1 MNPTWMWAWL
11 QFPYLFFPRIV
22 TGAKLRR
29 IGTRIF
35 RIDTEV
41 AEQLDELAQKNKIS
55 VNVIANQALRKHVEY
70 DAYAE
75 NFGLV
80 TISKGLLKTFFS
92 LMSEEQ
98 ARALGRKSGE
108 HEGVA
113 LITFWFKDFNPEN
126 VIKSLDRVASHYNH
140 NFEFEYTQDGQ
151 AYVAI
156 LRHDSGHRASAFYAE
171 FVKSVFALLDTRVEL
186 EETGDQ
192 VVAKLFVR
200 KPDEQLTARDAIPD
214 ELKPLYAQP
223 SPRQALLAQSESEH
237 ALDNWRR
244 TGKQGARRLDA
255 S

>member
-1 MNPTWMWAWL
+1 MAAGLVTITVSI
-11 QFPYLFFPRIV
+11 FFEGCYG
-22 TGAKLRR
+22 TTMRR
-29 IGTRIF
+29 IETRIF

-55 VNVIANQALRKHVEY
+55 VNVIASQALRKHVEY

-113 LITFWFKDFNPEN
+113 LVTFWFKDFNLEN

-156 LRHDSGHRASAFYAE
+156 LRHDSGPRASAFYAE

-186 EETGDQ
+186 EETEGQ
-192 VVAKLFVR
+192 IVAKIFVQ

-214 ELKPLYAQP
+214 ELKPLYAQL
-223 SPRQALLAQSESEH
+223 SPRQ
-237 ALDNWRR
+237 
-244 TGKQGARRLDA
+244 GV
-255 S
+255 

>member
-1 MNPTWMWAWL
+1 MNPTWLWAWL

-113 LITFWFKDFNPEN
+113 LITFWFKDFNLEN

-140 NFEFEYTQDGQ
+140 NFEFEYTRDGQ
-151 AYVAI
+151 AYVAV
-156 LRHDSGHRASAFYAE
+156 LRHDCGSRASAFYAE
-171 FVKSVFALLDTRVEL
+171 FVKSVFALLDTKVEL
-186 EETGDQ
+186 EETEDQ
-192 VVAKLFVR
+192 VVAKIFVR
-200 KPDEQLTARDAIPD
+200 KPDEQLTVGGVIHD

-223 SPRQALLAQSESEH
+223 SPRQAV
-237 ALDNWRR
+237 
-244 TGKQGARRLDA
+244 
-255 S
+255 

>member
-29 IGTRIF
+29 FGTRIF

-113 LITFWFKDFNPEN
+113 LVIFWFKDFSVEN
-126 VIKSLDRVASHYNH
+126 VIKSLDRVGSHYNH
-140 NFEFEYTQDGQ
+140 NFEFEYTHDGH
-151 AYVAI
+151 AYVAV
-156 LRHDSGHRASAFYAE
+156 LRHDCGPRSSAFYAK

-186 EETGDQ
+186 EETEDQ

-214 ELKPLYAQP
+214 ELKLLYAQP
-223 SPRQALLAQSESEH
+223 SPRQAV
-237 ALDNWRR
+237 
-244 TGKQGARRLDA
+244 
-255 S
+255 

>member
-1 MNPTWMWAWL
+1 MRAVPLCRSDESHMAAGLVTITVSI
-11 QFPYLFFPRIV
+11 FFEGCYG
-22 TGAKLRR
+22 TTMRR
-29 IGTRIF
+29 IETRIF

-55 VNVIANQALRKHVEY
+55 VNVIASQALRKHVEY

-140 NFEFEYTQDGQ
+140 NFEFEYTHDGQ
-151 AYVAI
+151 AYVAV
-156 LRHDSGHRASAFYAE
+156 LRHDCGPRASAFYAE
-171 FVKSVFALLDTRVEL
+171 FVKSVFALLDVKVEV
-186 EETGDQ
+186 EETEDQ

-200 KPDEQLTARDAIPD
+200 KPDEQPTVVGVIPD
-214 ELKPLYAQP
+214 ELKPLYLQP
-223 SPRQALLAQSESEH
+223 SPRQAV
-237 ALDNWRR
+237 
-244 TGKQGARRLDA
+244 
-255 S
+255 

>member
-22 TGAKLRR
+22 RGAKLRR

-92 LMSEEQ
+92 LMSEKQ

-140 NFEFEYTQDGQ
+140 NFEFEYTHEGQ
-151 AYVAI
+151 AYVAV
-156 LRHDSGHRASAFYAE
+156 LRHDCGSRASAFYAE
-171 FVKSVFALLDTRVEL
+171 FVKSVFALLGTRVEL
-186 EETGDQ
+186 EETEDQ
-192 VVAKLFVR
+192 VVAKIFVR
-200 KPDEQLTARDAIPD
+200 KPDEQLTVGGVIHD

-223 SPRQALLAQSESEH
+223 SPTQAV
-237 ALDNWRR
+237 
-244 TGKQGARRLDA
+244 
-255 S
+255 

>member
-1 MNPTWMWAWL
+1 MWAWL

-29 IGTRIF
+29 LGTRIF

-113 LITFWFKDFNPEN
+113 LITFWFKDFNLEN

-140 NFEFEYTQDGQ
+140 NFEFEYTHDRQ

-156 LRHDSGHRASAFYAE
+156 LRHDCGPRSSAFYAK
-171 FVKSVFALLDTRVEL
+171 FVKSIFALLDVRVGL
-186 EETGDQ
+186 EETEGQ
-192 VVAKLFVR
+192 IVAKLFVQ
-200 KPDEQLTARDAIPD
+200 KPDEQLTSEDVILN
-214 ELKPLYAQP
+214 ELKPPYAQTVP
-223 SPRQALLAQSESEH
+223 
-237 ALDNWRR
+237 
-244 TGKQGARRLDA
+244 
-255 S
+255 

>member
-1 MNPTWMWAWL
+1 MRAVPLRGPVNPTWMWAWL

-29 IGTRIF
+29 LGTRIF

-75 NFGLV
+75 KFGLV

-98 ARALGRKSGE
+98 ARSLGRRSGG

-113 LITFWFKDFNPEN
+113 LITFWFKDFNLEN

-140 NFEFEYTQDGQ
+140 NFEFEHTHDGQ
-151 AYVAI
+151 AHVAV
-156 LRHDSGHRASAFYAE
+156 LRHDCGSRASAFYAE
-171 FVKSVFALLDTRVEL
+171 FVKSMLALLDVKVEL
-186 EETGDQ
+186 EETEDQ
-192 VVAKLFVR
+192 IVAKLFVQ
-200 KPDEQLTARDAIPD
+200 KPDEQLTPEDVILN
-214 ELKPLYAQP
+214 ELKPPYAQTVP
-223 SPRQALLAQSESEH
+223 
-237 ALDNWRR
+237 
-244 TGKQGARRLDA
+244 
-255 S
+255 

>member
-1 MNPTWMWAWL
+1 MNPIWLWAWL

-55 VNVIANQALRKHVEY
+55 VQVIANQALRKHVEY

-113 LITFWFKDFNPEN
+113 LVTFWFKDFNLEN

-156 LRHDSGHRASAFYAE
+156 LRHDSGPRASAFYAE

-186 EETGDQ
+186 EETEGQ
-192 VVAKLFVR
+192 IVAKIFVQ

-214 ELKPLYAQP
+214 ELKPLYAQL
-223 SPRQALLAQSESEH
+223 SPRQ
-237 ALDNWRR
+237 
-244 TGKQGARRLDA
+244 GV
-255 S
+255 

>member
-1 MNPTWMWAWL
+1 MGPSVINACGPFSAGFKESCLATGL
-11 QFPYLFFPRIV
+11 VTIPVSIFPRIV

-80 TISKGLLKTFFS
+80 AISKGLLKTFFS
-92 LMSEEQ
+92 LMSEDQ

-113 LITFWFKDFNPEN
+113 LITFWFKDFNLEN

-140 NFEFEYTQDGQ
+140 NFEFEYTHDGQ
-151 AYVAI
+151 AYVAV
-156 LRHDSGHRASAFYAE
+156 LRHDCGSRASAFYAE

-186 EETGDQ
+186 EETEDQ
-192 VVAKLFVR
+192 VVAKIFVQ

-223 SPRQALLAQSESEH
+223 SPRQAA
-237 ALDNWRR
+237 
-244 TGKQGARRLDA
+244 
-255 S
+255 

>member
-1 MNPTWMWAWL
+1 MRAVPLCRSDESHMAAGLVTITVSI
-11 QFPYLFFPRIV
+11 FFEGCYG
-22 TGAKLRR
+22 TTMRR
-29 IGTRIF
+29 IETRIF

-55 VNVIANQALRKHVEY
+55 VNVIASQALRKHVEY

-98 ARALGRKSGE
+98 ARALGRKFGE

-113 LITFWFKDFNPEN
+113 LVTFWFKDFNLEN

-140 NFEFEYTQDGQ
+140 NFEFECAHDGQ

-156 LRHDSGHRASAFYAE
+156 LRHDCGSRASAFYAE

-186 EETGDQ
+186 EETEDQ
-192 VVAKLFVR
+192 VVVKLFVR
-200 KPDEQLTARDAIPD
+200 KPDEQPTVGGVIPD
-214 ELKPLYAQP
+214 ELKPLYPQP
-223 SPRQALLAQSESEH
+223 SPRQAV
-237 ALDNWRR
+237 
-244 TGKQGARRLDA
+244 
-255 S
+255 

>member
-1 MNPTWMWAWL
+1 M
-11 QFPYLFFPRIV
+11 
-22 TGAKLRR
+22 RR
-29 IGTRIF
+29 IETRIF

-55 VNVIANQALRKHVEY
+55 VNVIVNQSLRKHVEY
-70 DAYAE
+70 DAYSE
-75 NFGLV
+75 KFGLV

-92 LMSEEQ
+92 LMSQEQ

-113 LITFWFKDFNPEN
+113 LVTFWFKDFNLEN

-156 LRHDSGHRASAFYAE
+156 LRHDSGPRASAFYAE

-186 EETGDQ
+186 EETEGQ
-192 VVAKLFVR
+192 IVAKIFVQ

-223 SPRQALLAQSESEH
+223 SPRQAA
-237 ALDNWRR
+237 
-244 TGKQGARRLDA
+244 
-255 S
+255 

>member
-1 MNPTWMWAWL
+1 MRAVPLCRSDESHMAAGLVTITVSI
-11 QFPYLFFPRIV
+11 FFEGCYG
-22 TGAKLRR
+22 TTMRR
-29 IGTRIF
+29 IETRIF

-55 VNVIANQALRKHVEY
+55 VNVIASQALRKHVEY

-140 NFEFEYTQDGQ
+140 NFEFEYTHDGQ
-151 AYVAI
+151 AYVAV
-156 LRHDSGHRASAFYAE
+156 LRHDCGPRASAFYAE
-171 FVKSVFALLDTRVEL
+171 FVKSVFALLDVKVEL

-200 KPDEQLTARDAIPD
+200 KPDEQLTARTAIPD
-214 ELKPLYAQP
+214 ELKPRYAQP
-223 SPRQALLAQSESEH
+223 SQRQAA
-237 ALDNWRR
+237 
-244 TGKQGARRLDA
+244 
-255 S
+255 

>member
-1 MNPTWMWAWL
+1 M
-11 QFPYLFFPRIV
+11 
-22 TGAKLRR
+22 RR

-55 VNVIANQALRKHVEY
+55 VQVIANQALRKHVEY

-113 LITFWFKDFNPEN
+113 LVTFWFKDFNLEN

-156 LRHDSGHRASAFYAE
+156 LRHDSGPRASAFYAE

-186 EETGDQ
+186 EETEGQ
-192 VVAKLFVR
+192 IVAKIFVQ

-214 ELKPLYAQP
+214 ELKPLYAQL
-223 SPRQALLAQSESEH
+223 SPRQ
-237 ALDNWRR
+237 
-244 TGKQGARRLDA
+244 GV
-255 S
+255 